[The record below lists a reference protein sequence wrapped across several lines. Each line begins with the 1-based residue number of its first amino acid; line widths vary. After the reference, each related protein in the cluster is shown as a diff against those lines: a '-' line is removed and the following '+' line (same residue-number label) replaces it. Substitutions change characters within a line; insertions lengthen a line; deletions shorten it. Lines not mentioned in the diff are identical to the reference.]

1 ISFSAG
7 SAVLSV
13 LLACENAA
21 MGNAKMLPWAMQWK
35 QKKRPPPQIEDEGR
49 VLYPKIPNRLLQQI
63 DFGSVKQ

>member
-1 ISFSAG
+1 
-7 SAVLSV
+7 
-13 LLACENAA
+13 